1 MGFLA
6 EFAVT
11 RNVRKLHIAKNLV
24 YGQVC
29 QQHLSTDFCT
39 SCCLFVD
46 VLSAHQLADAL
57 KVAIMFSSCCLSF
70 TAKIRKNLDEQK
82 KVGKKFGGNEV
93 FIYICRR

>member
-57 KVAIMFSSCCLSF
+57 KVA
-70 TAKIRKNLDEQK
+70 TASAEEEDLLDDVML
-82 KVGKKFGGNEV
+82 VGRHVYEL
-93 FIYICRR
+93 

>member
-57 KVAIMFSSCCLSF
+57 KVA
-70 TAKIRKNLDEQK
+70 TASAEEEDLLDDVVL
-82 KVGKKFGGNEV
+82 VGRHVYEL
-93 FIYICRR
+93 